1 VLEILYQDDF
11 LVAVNK
17 PSGLLVHRTEL
28 ARGEMEAAVQLLRD
42 QIGQRVYPVHRLD
55 RGTSG
60 VLLMTLDSESASQL
74 GEQFM
79 NREVKKEYSTLVR
92 GHIHDSG
99 SIDYPLAKLN
109 EEKGRSRFKIEGTEQ
124 ECVSHYELIEKYT
137 VPIPVSKY
145 PSTRLSHIK
154 VRPEQGR
161 KHQIRRHFKHVFHPL
176 IGDTRYGCRHCNHV
190 FRETYNPDLR
200 LMLHSAS
207 LTVTHPKSGDNLTI
221 TSDNRGVFDDFLA
234 FIEPY
239 ALKHSDI
246 AQDSN

>member
-1 VLEILYQDDF
+1 MLEILFQDNY

-60 VLLMTLDSESASQL
+60 VLLMALDSTTASQL
-74 GEQFM
+74 GAQFM
-79 NREVKKEYSTLVR
+79 QREVKKEYSALVR
-92 GHIHDSG
+92 GHVDESG

-124 ECVSHYELIEKYT
+124 ECMSHYQQLKQYEL
-137 VPIPVSKY
+137 PLSVSKY
-145 PSTRLSHIK
+145 PSTRLSHVK
-154 VRPEQGR
+154 VMPEQGR

-176 IGDTRYGCRHCNHV
+176 IGDTRYGCRHCNKTL
-190 FRETYNPDLR
+190 REAFDPDLR
-200 LMLHSAS
+200 LMLHSES
-207 LTVTHPKSGDNLTI
+207 LTVNHPNTGRELTI
-221 TSDNRGVFDDFLA
+221 KSDNRGKFDELLT

-239 ALKHSDI
+239 RL
-246 AQDSN
+246 NT